1 VLLIQSGFCSN
12 ALAKVGKAA
21 QTMAAFR
28 ALSAYLNVF
37 DGSLKSWAEFKEK
50 FATVVDK
57 SVVVVTDKGE
67 TTYDDWAKAI
77 SNFIDDGMVMTILK
91 MELFENGWEQGD
103 VVFYKSRVDF
113 NSSPSITVVCKV
125 MFNSNN
131 MVVRLE
137 PGDPDGF
144 TGGVVRELVAM
155 GKK

>member
-1 VLLIQSGFCSN
+1 MLIQSGFCSN

-21 QTMAAFR
+21 QTMEAFR

-77 SNFIDDGMVMTILK
+77 SNFIDDGMVVMTLQW
-91 MELFENGWEQGD
+91 L
-103 VVFYKSRVDF
+103 Y
-113 NSSPSITVVCKV
+113 
-125 MFNSNN
+125 
-131 MVVRLE
+131 
-137 PGDPDGF
+137 
-144 TGGVVRELVAM
+144 
-155 GKK
+155 